1 MKLTIE
7 KNDTTVI
14 GILEGRLDT
23 AASTQFALDMEE
35 LVENADKR
43 TKTTAK
49 IRKKSHNA
57 TKSDRSSYSA
67 GKGMRNRL

>member
-35 LVENADKR
+35 LVENSKR
-43 TKTTAK
+43 FA
-49 IRKKSHNA
+49 
-57 TKSDRSSYSA
+57 Y
-67 GKGMRNRL
+67 